1 MVRYGVVL
9 DIGTLGVVDATIG
22 VSDTYIV
29 EDDAVEVVDVN
40 VTLVEKKPEVVVVE

>member
-9 DIGTLGVVDATIG
+9 VIGTLGVVDATIG

-29 EDDAVEVVDVN
+29 EDNGVEVVD

>member
-9 DIGTLGVVDATIG
+9 VIGTLGVVDATIG

-29 EDDAVEVVDVN
+29 EDDAVEVVDV
-40 VTLVEKKPEVVVVE
+40 TLVEKKPEVVVVE